1 MTTAAVKITRKGQ
14 VTLPKEIRER
24 LKTDAVY
31 FEVEDDIVM
40 VRPVRDASGSLSEYA
55 GNVKPAASMK
65 QMKDK
70 AWEVAVREKSG
81 KKSSRH

>member
-14 VTLPKEIRER
+14 VTIPKEIRAK

-31 FEVEDDIVM
+31 FDVEDDTVV

-55 GNVKPAASMK
+55 KNARRGESMK
-65 QMKDK
+65 QMKER
-70 AWEVAVREKSG
+70 AWEEAVREKSG
-81 KKSSRH
+81 KSA